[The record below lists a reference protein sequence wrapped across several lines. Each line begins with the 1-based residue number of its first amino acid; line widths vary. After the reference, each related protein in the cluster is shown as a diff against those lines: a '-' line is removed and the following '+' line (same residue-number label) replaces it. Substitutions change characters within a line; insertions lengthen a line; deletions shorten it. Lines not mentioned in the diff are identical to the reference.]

1 MNKSGVVFRNGIPY
15 GAQPDVES
23 TPTQNSQNPVQSGG
37 VYTALLGKSSVVIS
51 ANGDITID
59 GQLVRKVLTQ
69 AEYDLLDPPDEKVDY
84 KIVAAI

>member
-1 MNKSGVVFRNGIPY
+1 MGKIMRNGITY
-15 GAQPDVES
+15 GAQKPVDSV
-23 TPTQNSQNPVQSGG
+23 PTQNSTNPVASGG
-37 VYTALLGKSSVVIS
+37 VYTALAGKSSVVIA

-84 KIVAAI
+84 KIVAAT